1 MKPFEMNVAA
11 DNLKR
16 NPKKRRKSRR
26 LIVPLLMLSLLI
38 VSTNLTFAHCD
49 TMDGP
54 VIKDA
59 KMAIEKNNINYVLK
73 WIQPQDEH
81 ELMDAF
87 LLTMKVRILS
97 PDAKVLADKYFFE
110 TLVRFHRSGEGVPFT
125 GVKPSGTPIDEKI
138 LAADK
143 SIETGNL
150 TPLKGLVA
158 KELIPE
164 LEERFNKVMSLKDYD
179 VNNIEAGRAYIA
191 SYVQFFKYAEGGEE
205 HHNAVE
211 HQQGTSQTGHQ
222 H

>member
-1 MKPFEMNVAA
+1 MIPLEMNFVT
-11 DNLKR
+11 DNLISI
-16 NPKKRRKSRR
+16 PKKMRISRIPIAP
-26 LIVPLLMLSLLI
+26 LIILTLLI
-38 VSTNLTFAHCD
+38 LSTNVTFAHCD

-59 KMAIEKNNINYVLK
+59 KSAIKNNNISYALI
-73 WIQPQDEH
+73 WIRSQDEN
-81 ELMDAF
+81 ELKNAF

-97 PDAKVLADKYFFE
+97 PDAMVLADKYFFE
-110 TLVRFHRSGEGVPFT
+110 TLVRLHRSSEGVPFT

-150 TPLKGLVA
+150 SSLKELVS

-164 LEERFNKVMSLKDYD
+164 LEKRFIKVMSLKDYD
-179 VNNIEAGRAYIA
+179 VDNIEAGRSYIE
-191 SYVQFFKYAEGGEE
+191 SYVQFFKFAEGEQE
-205 HHNAVE
+205 NHNAV
-211 HQQGTSQTGHQ
+211 HQEGTSQTGHQ

>member
-1 MKPFEMNVAA
+1 MKTLEMKVAT

-16 NPKKRRKSRR
+16 NPEKKRKSRI
-26 LIVPLLMLSLLI
+26 LMVPLIILSLLI
-38 VSTNLTFAHCD
+38 LSTNVTLAHCD

-59 KMAIEKNNINYVLK
+59 KIAIEKNNINYVLK
-73 WIQPQDEH
+73 WIQPQDEN
-81 ELMDAF
+81 ELKNAF

-97 PDAKVLADKYFFE
+97 PDATVLADKSFFE
-110 TLVRFHRSGEGVPFT
+110 TLVRLHRSGEGVPFT

-150 TPLKGLVA
+150 SPLKGLVP

-164 LEERFNKVMSLKDYD
+164 LEKRFNKVMSLKNYD
-179 VNNIEAGRAYIA
+179 VSNIKAGRAYIE
-191 SYVQFFKYAEGGEE
+191 SYVQFFKFAEGEE
-205 HHNAVE
+205 E
-211 HQQGTSQTGHQ
+211 GHAASG
-222 H
+222 HVSSGHTL